1 MEVQIEKNKISKIIK
16 TFKTNLPLYAEHCLK
31 IIDKQGNLIDFK
43 FNEAQ
48 RLLDKMINEQYSH
61 HGRVRMLI
69 LKSRQTGISTYCQAR
84 GFWKTNTEQ
93 NQNAV
98 VVSHLNESTKAIF
111 SMVKNFYD
119 NLPHPVVTPELK
131 ESTSNSMAFTHGSR
145 WRIATART
153 GEVGRGWTTNYLHG
167 SEVAF
172 YPNADIIPGLLQ
184 TVPEAE
190 SEILLESTAN
200 GAGGWFYD
208 ACMRALRG
216 EGEWGICFIPWFM
229 MPEYSRKVDP
239 YFEIDPEEEDI
250 KEMYDLTNQQI
261 MFRRLKI
268 QELGSEDLFRQEYPS
283 TPQEAFLTTGRL
295 FVEPKFID
303 QAAVE
308 CYTPVGRYDVREHEF
323 VEHERGLLK
332 IFENPKDSLRY
343 CIGVDVAE
351 GLEHGDYSCI
361 QVLDHMGN
369 QVATWAGHVDPFDLA
384 QIVAKVGHFY
394 NKAWTLIERNN
405 HGLTTIRKIQELNYP
420 NLYVEQ
426 SVDDA
431 YVDRLTRRAGFL
443 TTTKT
448 KPLIIDNLVH
458 LLRQGESGIVDK
470 ELIDELRTYVVDA
483 RGITNAQPG
492 CFDDRIM
499 AYAIALFGLNSMPRK
514 HRQNFKRVKKQFF

>member
-1 MEVQIEKNKISKIIK
+1 MESKNQKNQNQKIIK
-16 TFKTNLPLYAEHCLK
+16 TFKTNLAVYAKHCLK
-31 IIDKQGNLIDFK
+31 IIDKQGKLITLE
-43 FNEAQ
+43 FNDAQ
-48 RLLDKMINEQYSH
+48 QKLDDMINEQFSH

-84 GFWKTNTEQ
+84 GFWKTATNE
-93 NQNAV
+93 NLNAV

-111 SMVKNFYD
+111 NMVKNFYD
-119 NLPHPVVTPELK
+119 NLPHPMVTPELK
-131 ESTSNSMAFTHGSR
+131 ESTSNSMAFAHGSR

-184 TVPEAE
+184 TVPEE
-190 SEILLESTAN
+190 NSEILLESTAN

-208 ACMRALRG
+208 ACMRSLRG
-216 EGEWGICFIPWFM
+216 EGEWEVCFIPWFM
-229 MPEYSRKVDP
+229 MPDYQRKVDP
-239 YFEIDPEEEDI
+239 YFELEREEEDI
-250 KEMYDLTNQQI
+250 KAMYDLTDEQI

-268 QELGSEDLFRQEYPS
+268 QELGGEDLFRQEYPS

-295 FVEPKFID
+295 FVEPKYID

-308 CYTPVGRYDVREHEF
+308 CFTPVERCDVRDSELVPHKQ
-323 VEHERGLLK
+323 GLLK
-332 IFENPKDSLRY
+332 IFENPRDSLRY

-361 QVLDHMGN
+361 QVLDHYGT
-369 QVATWAGHVDPFDLA
+369 QVATWSGHVDPFDLA
-384 QIVAKVGHFY
+384 YIVGTIGQYY

-405 HGLTTIRKIQELNYP
+405 HGLTTIRKIQELGYP

-426 SVDDA
+426 TVDDA
-431 YVDRLTRRAGFL
+431 YVDKLTRRAGFL
-443 TTTKT
+443 TTSKT

-458 LLRQGESGIVDK
+458 LLRQGESGIVDE
-470 ELIDELRTYVVDA
+470 ELISELRTYVVDA
-483 RGITNAQPG
+483 RGITNAQAG

-514 HRQNFKRVKKQFF
+514 HRQQYKQVKRQFF

>member
-1 MEVQIEKNKISKIIK
+1 MEVQVEKNKISKIIK

-48 RLLDKMINEQYSH
+48 TLLDEMINEQYSH

-239 YFEIDPEEEDI
+239 YFEIEPEEEDI
-250 KEMYDLTNQQI
+250 KEMYNLTNEQI

-268 QELGSEDLFRQEYPS
+268 QELGGEDLFRQEYPS
-283 TPQEAFLTTGRL
+283 TPQEAFL
-295 FVEPKFID
+295 
-303 QAAVE
+303 
-308 CYTPVGRYDVREHEF
+308 
-323 VEHERGLLK
+323 
-332 IFENPKDSLRY
+332 
-343 CIGVDVAE
+343 
-351 GLEHGDYSCI
+351 
-361 QVLDHMGN
+361 
-369 QVATWAGHVDPFDLA
+369 
-384 QIVAKVGHFY
+384 
-394 NKAWTLIERNN
+394 NN
-405 HGLTTIRKIQELNYP
+405 
-420 NLYVEQ
+420 
-426 SVDDA
+426 
-431 YVDRLTRRAGFL
+431 
-443 TTTKT
+443 
-448 KPLIIDNLVH
+448 
-458 LLRQGESGIVDK
+458 RQTV
-470 ELIDELRTYVVDA
+470 
-483 RGITNAQPG
+483 
-492 CFDDRIM
+492 C
-499 AYAIALFGLNSMPRK
+499 
-514 HRQNFKRVKKQFF
+514 

>member
-1 MEVQIEKNKISKIIK
+1 
-16 TFKTNLPLYAEHCLK
+16 
-31 IIDKQGNLIDFK
+31 
-43 FNEAQ
+43 
-48 RLLDKMINEQYSH
+48 
-61 HGRVRMLI
+61 
-69 LKSRQTGISTYCQAR
+69 
-84 GFWKTNTEQ
+84 
-93 NQNAV
+93 
-98 VVSHLNESTKAIF
+98 
-111 SMVKNFYD
+111 
-119 NLPHPVVTPELK
+119 
-131 ESTSNSMAFTHGSR
+131 
-145 WRIATART
+145 
-153 GEVGRGWTTNYLHG
+153 
-167 SEVAF
+167 
-172 YPNADIIPGLLQ
+172 
-184 TVPEAE
+184 
-190 SEILLESTAN
+190 
-200 GAGGWFYD
+200 
-208 ACMRALRG
+208 
-216 EGEWGICFIPWFM
+216 
-229 MPEYSRKVDP
+229 
-239 YFEIDPEEEDI
+239 
-250 KEMYDLTNQQI
+250 
-261 MFRRLKI
+261 
-268 QELGSEDLFRQEYPS
+268 
-283 TPQEAFLTTGRL
+283 
-295 FVEPKFID
+295 
-303 QAAVE
+303 
-308 CYTPVGRYDVREHEF
+308 VGRYDVREQEF
-323 VEHERGLLK
+323 IEHEKGLLK

-369 QVATWAGHVDPFDLA
+369 QVATWSGHVDPFDLA
-384 QIVAKVGHFY
+384 EIVAKIGHFY
-394 NKAWTLIERNN
+394 KKAWTLIERNN